1 MWHLESTDF
10 YDKINPF
17 QSIPFRLFHP
27 IHVFTDANMHVRMC
41 VCAQTH
47 IFTILW
53 LNPSPPSGPWLP
65 TQRHLHMSTIDVQS
79 FCIHNK
85 LEMEST

>member
-17 QSIPFRLFHP
+17 QSISFRLFHP

-47 IFTILW
+47 THFHDTVAESI
-53 LNPSPPSGPWLP
+53 P
-65 TQRHLHMSTIDVQS
+65 TQWTSVTNTETLAHVHYPCPELLYS
-79 FCIHNK
+79 
-85 LEMEST
+85 